1 MQSNQEST
9 SNGQRT
15 KWTQQSHPSQHTP
28 LPHLRQ
34 PNQLQPI
41 SACSL
46 IVIQVLLQKDATA
59 RWELIIDESKF
70 KDQGGKATHLIPHI
84 LQLNCEVYCIGSSHY
99 LPALH
104 TLPSMSSGGIA
115 IRRNLQ
121 LSCGSHYLS
130 TLLPCYNN
138 NNNIIIILLITSSI
152 KIRAIFDE
160 QNWPPM
166 DNELKC
172 MGKS

>member
-1 MQSNQEST
+1 MQ
-9 SNGQRT
+9 
-15 KWTQQSHPSQHTP
+15 
-28 LPHLRQ
+28 Q
-34 PNQLQPI
+34 PMRPDLVSCPRCNLG
-41 SACSL
+41 
-46 IVIQVLLQKDATA
+46 DAPAWWNITA
-59 RWELIIDESKF
+59 GRELIIDECKF

>member
-1 MQSNQEST
+1 MRPDLVSCPRCNL
-9 SNGQRT
+9 G
-15 KWTQQSHPSQHTP
+15 
-28 LPHLRQ
+28 
-34 PNQLQPI
+34 
-41 SACSL
+41 
-46 IVIQVLLQKDATA
+46 DAPVWWNLTA
-59 RWELIIDESKF
+59 GRELIIDECKF

-130 TLLPCYNN
+130 TLLPCY
-138 NNNIIIILLITSSI
+138 IILYYI
-152 KIRAIFDE
+152 K
-160 QNWPPM
+160 QQ
-166 DNELKC
+166 
-172 MGKS
+172 